1 MKALALETEIRIKKA
16 FIDSIN
22 DHGLNRLTVTTLIK
36 RAQINRSTFYSHY
49 LDKYDLTEKLE
60 KKLLDDFAAL
70 MEHRLEDSMTINLDK
85 KMAVTAPIIQKC
97 VNYVYQNFALI
108 RALMG
113 PNGDPSFEPR
123 AKKIVTVAIEQALV
137 HLKGNADMTPK
148 LPAAF
153 AKELIVSQ
161 IFDILKIW
169 LAEPTPQQPDE
180 LADIIQVTRYL
191 SPFDILNLQ

>member
-85 KMAVTAPIIQKC
+85 KNGRNSS
-97 VNYVYQNFALI
+97 NYSKVRQLRVPEFCPHPGFN
-108 RALMG
+108 G
-113 PNGDPSFEPR
+113 P
-123 AKKIVTVAIEQALV
+123 
-137 HLKGNADMTPK
+137 
-148 LPAAF
+148 
-153 AKELIVSQ
+153 
-161 IFDILKIW
+161 
-169 LAEPTPQQPDE
+169 
-180 LADIIQVTRYL
+180 
-191 SPFDILNLQ
+191 